1 MTIRF
6 GSDPSPEDRVT
17 AGELSSFLS
26 AAAGTPIGLSASP
39 APGRAITLKRTGPVA
54 ALPVPGEHPGPE
66 SREAYAIQVTPG
78 GVNVE
83 GRSSAAL
90 YYAAQTLHQL
100 VDGQGGPRPFL

>member
-1 MTIRF
+1 
-6 GSDPSPEDRVT
+6 
-17 AGELSSFLS
+17 
-26 AAAGTPIGLSASP
+26 
-39 APGRAITLKRTGPVA
+39 VA

-100 VDGQGGPRPFL
+100 VDGQGGPRPFLRWRSTIDPRFLIAGS